1 MHPRHVQKVDTSKV
15 LKVHSAVSPPTS
27 VKLDLLYFRSR
38 LETTQRFIFIQ
49 RADGLRCIHA
59 RCLSEGS
66 GKGTGLQSTH
76 RAVAYIRSS
85 VLSARV
91 VCHQGGL
98 FCEDGLSS
106 QWSFLWG
113 WSFITVVFSVGMV
126 FHHSG
131 LSFWVSLPTCFSVSE
146 SSQQTLRTRNWS

>member
-113 WSFITVVFSVGMV
+113 WSFITVVFSVRMV

-131 LSFWVSLPTCFSVSE
+131 LSFWVSLPTHLLVSLCQ
-146 SSQQTLRTRNWS
+146 SHRNRH